1 MLWWDIEYGP
11 VRYGQLSGLHM
22 WAQLL
27 DWRLWWSLLVWSV
40 AFFSQ
45 SLCHFLF
52 ILHNMTTPL
61 HWKPFFPLMG
71 HGLDSHFLSLFC
83 LSLSLDQKLQWLR
96 PHVQLMNDSFFNC
109 LEIGMDAFIL
119 SFRAKINRDDRV
131 FFACW
136 STQAGKI
143 WSWITCKEIKYTIIG
158 RDLCGSTIVHVCTKK

>member
-1 MLWWDIEYGP
+1 MRHWIWSDKIWTIEWTSHVGP
-11 VRYGQLSGLHM
+11 AFWLKALMISLGL
-22 WAQLL
+22 
-27 DWRLWWSLLVWSV
+27 DGSL
-40 AFFSQ
+40 FFSQ
-45 SLCHFLF
+45 SLSLSLYPAQHDYASSLEA
-52 ILHNMTTPL
+52 
-61 HWKPFFPLMG
+61 FFPLMG

-96 PHVQLMNDSFFNC
+96 PQVQLMNDSFFNC

-136 STQAGKI
+136 STQAGKF

-158 RDLCGSTIVHVCTKK
+158 RDLCVQPSCMCAQKK